1 MSEGRKTKSGVHYNY
16 VDRRKAALRSLKI
29 GTAQAAREYGVSEGS
44 IKSWRKMYG
53 LDNETGYGGTM
64 DRYFCQRCV
73 HGCGNRSTFTGCSYL
88 LHTGEKRPHKN
99 GWCLG
104 FEPREGVRQSTVER
118 YEKETQKHEEES
130 EEDHMDAV
138 IEPKDIDKV
147 IQDKANSHTQGM
159 RYDKEEKLRVLE
171 VYDVYNLHKTCD
183 YFGIVPSTIKD
194 WSKRRDEIKAMRP
207 TKNEGTVRDE
217 DIINKKGNYTDEE
230 KAQVLKYGRQF
241 GATAAQVHYGIS
253 EVTYYKWKKAEV
265 AADTEETSA
274 PVYRKLTPEDV
285 PDVPEQ
291 EEVAQSEP
299 IQVYVK
305 SGETLDFE
313 KSMAEDIKA
322 HIWALEEKIVK
333 FKRML
338 DILEGKG

>member
-53 LDNETGYGGTM
+53 LDNEAGYGGTM

-130 EEDHMDAV
+130 EEDHMDAA

-147 IQDKANSHTQGM
+147 IQDKANSHTQGI
-159 RYDKEEKLRVLE
+159 RYSKEEKLRVL
-171 VYDVYNLHKTCD
+171 DVFGEFGIKDACA
-183 YFGIVPSTIKD
+183 YFGVQPSTIRD
-194 WSKRRDEIKAMRP
+194 WQKRRGEIMASKP
-207 TKNEGTVRDE
+207 
-217 DIINKKGNYTDEE
+217 
-230 KAQVLKYGRQF
+230 
-241 GATAAQVHYGIS
+241 
-253 EVTYYKWKKAEV
+253 AE
-265 AADTEETSA
+265 TE
-274 PVYRKLTPEDV
+274 YRKLTPEDV
-285 PDVPEQ
+285 PDVPEIPA
-291 EEVAQSEP
+291 EVVQAAAKTAENADDKQRNTWDD
-299 IQVYVK
+299 Y
-305 SGETLDFE
+305 LAE
-313 KSMAEDIKA
+313 KLREQIRE
-322 HIWALEEKIVK
+322 LERQLGRYR
-333 FKRML
+333 RML

>member
-1 MSEGRKTKSGVHYNY
+1 MSAGRKTKSGVHYNY

-29 GTAQAAREYGVSEGS
+29 GTAQAAREYGVSDGS

-53 LDNETGYGGTM
+53 LDNDTGYGGTM
-64 DRYFCQRCV
+64 DRYFCQKCV

-130 EEDHMDAV
+130 EEDHMA
-138 IEPKDIDKV
+138 DITPMGIDEQ
-147 IQDKANSHTQGM
+147 IQEKAHSHTQGI
-159 RYDKEEKLRVLE
+159 RYSNEEKLRVL
-171 VYDVYNLHKTCD
+171 DVFGEFGIKDACA
-183 YFGIVPSTIKD
+183 YFGVQPSTIRNWHKC
-194 WSKRRDEIKAMRP
+194 RGEIKAMRP
-207 TKNEGTVRDE
+207 TKE
-217 DIINKKGNYTDEE
+217 
-230 KAQVLKYGRQF
+230 
-241 GATAAQVHYGIS
+241 
-253 EVTYYKWKKAEV
+253 EV
-265 AADTEETSA
+265 AADTEETST

-291 EEVAQSEP
+291 EQTAPVEEVAQSEP
-299 IQVYVK
+299 EQEEATK
-305 SGETLDFE
+305 SEGSGATLSFE
-313 KSMAEDIKA
+313 QSMAEDIKA

-333 FKRML
+333 LKRML

>member
-16 VDRRKAALRSLKI
+16 VDRRKAALRSLKT
-29 GTAQAAREYGVSEGS
+29 GTAQAVREYGVSEGS

-53 LDNETGYGGTM
+53 LDNEAGYGGTM

-118 YEKETQKHEEES
+118 YGKETQKHEEES
-130 EEDHMDAV
+130 EEDHMDTV

-159 RYDKEEKLRVLE
+159 RYDKEEKLRVL
-171 VYDVYNLHKTCD
+171 DVFGEFGIKDACA
-183 YFGIVPSTIKD
+183 YFGVQPSTIRD
-194 WSKRRDEIKAMRP
+194 WHKRRSEIKASKP
-207 TKNEGTVRDE
+207 
-217 DIINKKGNYTDEE
+217 
-230 KAQVLKYGRQF
+230 
-241 GATAAQVHYGIS
+241 
-253 EVTYYKWKKAEV
+253 AEV
-265 AADTEETSA
+265 E
-274 PVYRKLTPEDV
+274 YRKLTPEDV
-285 PDVPEQ
+285 PN
-291 EEVAQSEP
+291 VADIEAETKDPQTEP
-299 IQVYVK
+299 GGTWDDYLADK
-305 SGETLDFE
+305 LRG
-313 KSMAEDIKA
+313 
-322 HIWALEEKIVK
+322 HIRELERQLGRYR
-333 FKRML
+333 RML

>member
-53 LDNETGYGGTM
+53 LDNDTGYGGTM

-73 HGCGNRSTFTGCSYL
+73 HGCGNRSVFTGCSYL

-130 EEDHMDAV
+130 EDDHMDTV

-147 IQDKANSHTQGM
+147 IQEKANSHTQGI
-159 RYDKEEKLRVLE
+159 RYSKEEKLRVL
-171 VYDVYNLHKTCD
+171 DVFGDFGIKDACA
-183 YFGIVPSTIKD
+183 YFGVQPSTIRD
-194 WSKRRDEIKAMRP
+194 WHKRRSEIKASKP
-207 TKNEGTVRDE
+207 
-217 DIINKKGNYTDEE
+217 
-230 KAQVLKYGRQF
+230 
-241 GATAAQVHYGIS
+241 
-253 EVTYYKWKKAEV
+253 AE
-265 AADTEETSA
+265 TE
-274 PVYRKLTPEDV
+274 YRKLTPEDV
-285 PDVPEQ
+285 PNVAEIPT
-291 EEVAQSEP
+291 EVV
-299 IQVYVK
+299 QVAA
-305 SGETLDFE
+305 ETAENTDDKQRNTWDDYLAE
-313 KSMAEDIKA
+313 KLKE
-322 HIWALEEKIVK
+322 HIRELERQLGRYR
-333 FKRML
+333 RML

>member
-16 VDRRKAALRSLKI
+16 VDRRKAALRSLKT

-118 YEKETQKHEEES
+118 YEKETKKHEEES
-130 EEDHMDAV
+130 EEDHMDTA
-138 IEPKDIDKV
+138 IEPKDIDKA
-147 IQDKANSHTQGM
+147 IQDKANRHTQGI
-159 RYDKEEKLRVLE
+159 RYSKEEKLRVLE
-171 VYDVYNLHKTCD
+171 VYDVHNMIKTCD
-183 YFGIVPSTIKD
+183 YFGIAPSTIRD
-194 WSKRRDEIKAMRP
+194 WHKRRGEIKAMRP
-207 TKNEGTVRDE
+207 TKE
-217 DIINKKGNYTDEE
+217 
-230 KAQVLKYGRQF
+230 
-241 GATAAQVHYGIS
+241 
-253 EVTYYKWKKAEV
+253 EV
-265 AADTEETSA
+265 AADTEEMST

-285 PDVPEQ
+285 PDVAEQ
-291 EEVAQSEP
+291 EEVARGEP
-299 IQVYVK
+299 EQK
-305 SGETLDFE
+305 ETVSVAVIDFDE
-313 KSMAEDIKA
+313 SIAGYITA
-322 HIWALEEKIVK
+322 HIRDLERQLGRYR
-333 FKRML
+333 RML

>member
-16 VDRRKAALRSLKI
+16 VDRRKAALRSLKT

-64 DRYFCQRCV
+64 DRYFCQRCK

-118 YEKETQKHEEES
+118 YEKETKRHEEES
-130 EEDHMDAV
+130 EEDHMDTA

-147 IQDKANSHTQGM
+147 IQDKANSHTQGI
-159 RYDKEEKLRVLE
+159 RYSNEEKLRVL
-171 VYDVYNLHKTCD
+171 DVFGEFGIKDACA
-183 YFGIVPSTIKD
+183 YFGVQPSTIRD
-194 WSKRRDEIKAMRP
+194 WQKRRGEIMASKP
-207 TKNEGTVRDE
+207 
-217 DIINKKGNYTDEE
+217 
-230 KAQVLKYGRQF
+230 
-241 GATAAQVHYGIS
+241 
-253 EVTYYKWKKAEV
+253 AE
-265 AADTEETSA
+265 TE
-274 PVYRKLTPEDV
+274 YRKLTPEDV
-285 PDVPEQ
+285 PDVTKQEQ
-291 EEVAQSEP
+291 AAPVEEVAQSEP
-299 IQVYVK
+299 EQEEAAK
-305 SGETLDFE
+305 SEGSGATLSFE
-313 KSMAEDIKA
+313 QSMAEDIKA

-333 FKRML
+333 LKRML

>member
-53 LDNETGYGGTM
+53 LDNEAGYGGTM
-64 DRYFCQRCV
+64 DRYFCQKCV

-130 EEDHMDAV
+130 EEDHMDTV

-147 IQDKANSHTQGM
+147 IQDKANSHTQGI
-159 RYDKEEKLRVLE
+159 RYSKEEKLRVL
-171 VYDVYNLHKTCD
+171 DVFGEFGIKDACA
-183 YFGIVPSTIKD
+183 YFGVQPSTIRD
-194 WSKRRDEIKAMRP
+194 WHKRRSEIKASKP
-207 TKNEGTVRDE
+207 
-217 DIINKKGNYTDEE
+217 
-230 KAQVLKYGRQF
+230 
-241 GATAAQVHYGIS
+241 
-253 EVTYYKWKKAEV
+253 AE
-265 AADTEETSA
+265 TE
-274 PVYRKLTPEDV
+274 YRKLTPEDV
-285 PDVPEQ
+285 PDVSEIPA
-291 EEVAQSEP
+291 EVVQAAA
-299 IQVYVK
+299 
-305 SGETLDFE
+305 ETAENADDKQRNTWDDYLAE
-313 KSMAEDIKA
+313 KLRE
-322 HIWALEEKIVK
+322 HIRELERQLGRYR
-333 FKRML
+333 RML

>member
-53 LDNETGYGGTM
+53 LDNEAGYGGTM
-64 DRYFCQRCV
+64 DRYFCQRCK
-73 HGCGNRSTFTGCSYL
+73 HGSSGTFTGCSYL

-118 YEKETQKHEEES
+118 YEKETKRHEEES
-130 EEDHMDAV
+130 EDDHMDTA
-138 IEPKDIDKV
+138 IEPKDIDKA
-147 IQDKANSHTQGM
+147 IQDKANRHTQGI
-159 RYDKEEKLRVLE
+159 RYSKEEKLRVLE
-171 VYDVYNLHKTCD
+171 VYDVHNMIKTCD
-183 YFGIVPSTIKD
+183 YFGIAPSTIRD
-194 WSKRRDEIKAMRP
+194 WHKRRGEIKAMRP
-207 TKNEGTVRDE
+207 TKE
-217 DIINKKGNYTDEE
+217 
-230 KAQVLKYGRQF
+230 
-241 GATAAQVHYGIS
+241 
-253 EVTYYKWKKAEV
+253 EV
-265 AADTEETSA
+265 AADAEETSA
-274 PVYRKLTPEDV
+274 PVYKKLTPEDV
-285 PDVPEQ
+285 PNVPEQ

-305 SGETLDFE
+305 SDVTLDFE
-313 KSMAEDIKA
+313 RNMAEDIKA

-333 FKRML
+333 LKRML

>member
-118 YEKETQKHEEES
+118 YEKETKRHEEES
-130 EEDHMDAV
+130 EEDHMD
-138 IEPKDIDKV
+138 ITPMDM
-147 IQDKANSHTQGM
+147 DKAIQEKAHSHTQGI
-159 RYDKEEKLRVLE
+159 RYSKEEKLRVL
-171 VYDVYNLHKTCD
+171 DVFGEFGIKDACA
-183 YFGIVPSTIKD
+183 YFGVQPSTIRD
-194 WSKRRDEIKAMRP
+194 WQKRRGEIMASKP
-207 TKNEGTVRDE
+207 
-217 DIINKKGNYTDEE
+217 
-230 KAQVLKYGRQF
+230 
-241 GATAAQVHYGIS
+241 
-253 EVTYYKWKKAEV
+253 AE
-265 AADTEETSA
+265 TE
-274 PVYRKLTPEDV
+274 YRKLTPEDV
-285 PDVPEQ
+285 PDVPDIEA
-291 EEVAQSEP
+291 ETEDAQTEP
-299 IQVYVK
+299 IGTWDDY
-305 SGETLDFE
+305 LAE
-313 KSMAEDIKA
+313 KLRE
-322 HIWALEEKIVK
+322 HIRELEQQLGRYR
-333 FKRML
+333 RML
-338 DILEGKG
+338 DILEGEG

>member
-64 DRYFCQRCV
+64 DRYFCQRCQ
-73 HGCGNRSTFTGCSYL
+73 HGCGNRSVFTGCSYL

-118 YEKETQKHEEES
+118 YEKETKRHEEES
-130 EEDHMDAV
+130 EEDHMA
-138 IEPKDIDKV
+138 DITPMDMDEQ
-147 IQDKANSHTQGM
+147 IQKKAQSHTQGI
-159 RYDKEEKLRVLE
+159 RYSKEEKLRVL
-171 VYDVYNLHKTCD
+171 DVFGEFGIKDACA
-183 YFGIVPSTIKD
+183 YFGIAPSTIRD
-194 WSKRRDEIKAMRP
+194 WHKRRGEIKAMRP
-207 TKNEGTVRDE
+207 TKE
-217 DIINKKGNYTDEE
+217 
-230 KAQVLKYGRQF
+230 
-241 GATAAQVHYGIS
+241 
-253 EVTYYKWKKAEV
+253 EV
-265 AADTEETSA
+265 AADAEEMST
-274 PVYRKLTPEDV
+274 PVYKKLTPEDV

-299 IQVYVK
+299 IEVYVK

>member
-118 YEKETQKHEEES
+118 YEKETRKHEEES
-130 EEDHMDAV
+130 EEDHMDTA
-138 IEPKDIDKV
+138 IEPKDIDKA
-147 IQDKANSHTQGM
+147 IQDKANRHTQGI
-159 RYDKEEKLRVLE
+159 RYSKEEKLRVLE
-171 VYDVYNLHKTCD
+171 VYDVHDMIKTCD
-183 YFGIVPSTIKD
+183 YFGIAPSTIRD
-194 WSKRRDEIKAMRP
+194 WHKRRGEIKAMRP
-207 TKNEGTVRDE
+207 TKE
-217 DIINKKGNYTDEE
+217 
-230 KAQVLKYGRQF
+230 
-241 GATAAQVHYGIS
+241 
-253 EVTYYKWKKAEV
+253 EV
-265 AADTEETSA
+265 AADVEEMSA
-274 PVYRKLTPEDV
+274 PVYKKLTPEDV
-285 PDVPEQ
+285 PDVTDIEAA
-291 EEVAQSEP
+291 ETENAQTEP
-299 IQVYVK
+299 GGTWDDYLADK
-305 SGETLDFE
+305 LRG
-313 KSMAEDIKA
+313 
-322 HIWALEEKIVK
+322 HIRELERQLGRYR
-333 FKRML
+333 RML
-338 DILEGKG
+338 DILEGEG

>member
-118 YEKETQKHEEES
+118 YEKETKRHEEES

-138 IEPKDIDKV
+138 IEPKDIDKA
-147 IQDKANSHTQGM
+147 IQDKANRHTQGI
-159 RYDKEEKLRVLE
+159 RYSKEEKLRVLE
-171 VYDVYNLHKTCD
+171 VYDVHNMIKTCD
-183 YFGIVPSTIKD
+183 YFGIAPSTIKD
-194 WSKRRDEIKAMRP
+194 WHKRRGEIKAMRP
-207 TKNEGTVRDE
+207 TKE
-217 DIINKKGNYTDEE
+217 
-230 KAQVLKYGRQF
+230 
-241 GATAAQVHYGIS
+241 
-253 EVTYYKWKKAEV
+253 EV
-265 AADTEETSA
+265 AADAKETST
-274 PVYRKLTPEDV
+274 PVYRKLTPENV
-285 PDVPEQ
+285 PDVAEQ

-305 SGETLDFE
+305 SDATLDFE
-313 KSMAEDIKA
+313 RNMAEDIKA

-333 FKRML
+333 LKRML
-338 DILEGKG
+338 DILEGK

>member
-53 LDNETGYGGTM
+53 LDNDTGYGGTM

-130 EEDHMDAV
+130 EEDHMDTV

-171 VYDVYNLHKTCD
+171 VYDVYDLHKTCD

-194 WSKRRDEIKAMRP
+194 WSKRRGEIKAMRP
-207 TKNEGTVRDE
+207 TKE
-217 DIINKKGNYTDEE
+217 
-230 KAQVLKYGRQF
+230 
-241 GATAAQVHYGIS
+241 
-253 EVTYYKWKKAEV
+253 EV
-265 AADTEETSA
+265 AADVEETSA
-274 PVYRKLTPEDV
+274 PAYRKLTPEDV
-285 PDVPEQ
+285 PDVPDTEAA
-291 EEVAQSEP
+291 ETEDAQTEP
-299 IQVYVK
+299 GGTWDDY
-305 SGETLDFE
+305 LAE
-313 KSMAEDIKA
+313 KLRE
-322 HIWALEEKIVK
+322 HIRELERQLGRYR
-333 FKRML
+333 RML

>member
-16 VDRRKAALRSLKI
+16 VDRRKAALRSLKT

-118 YEKETQKHEEES
+118 YEKETKRHEEES
-130 EEDHMDAV
+130 EEDHMDAA
-138 IEPKDIDKV
+138 IEPKDIDKA
-147 IQDKANSHTQGM
+147 IQDKANRHTQGI
-159 RYDKEEKLRVLE
+159 RYSKEEKLRILE
-171 VYDVYNLHKTCD
+171 VYDVHNMIKTCD
-183 YFGIVPSTIKD
+183 YFGISPSTIRD
-194 WSKRRDEIKAMRP
+194 WHKRRGEIKAMRP
-207 TKNEGTVRDE
+207 TKE
-217 DIINKKGNYTDEE
+217 
-230 KAQVLKYGRQF
+230 
-241 GATAAQVHYGIS
+241 
-253 EVTYYKWKKAEV
+253 EV
-265 AADTEETSA
+265 AADAEETSA

-285 PDVPEQ
+285 PDVPDTKAAET
-291 EEVAQSEP
+291 EDAQTEP
-299 IQVYVK
+299 GGTWDDY
-305 SGETLDFE
+305 LAE
-313 KSMAEDIKA
+313 KLRE
-322 HIWALEEKIVK
+322 HIRELERQLGRYR
-333 FKRML
+333 RML

>member
-53 LDNETGYGGTM
+53 LDNETGYGGQM

-73 HGCGNRSTFTGCSYL
+73 HGCGNRSTITGCSYL

-130 EEDHMDAV
+130 EDDHMDAV

-147 IQDKANSHTQGM
+147 IQDKANSHTQGI
-159 RYDKEEKLRVLE
+159 RYSKEEKLRVLDIFGE
-171 VYDVYNLHKTCD
+171 FGIKDACA
-183 YFGIVPSTIKD
+183 YFGVQPSTIRD
-194 WSKRRDEIKAMRP
+194 WHKRRGEIKAMRP
-207 TKNEGTVRDE
+207 TKE
-217 DIINKKGNYTDEE
+217 
-230 KAQVLKYGRQF
+230 
-241 GATAAQVHYGIS
+241 
-253 EVTYYKWKKAEV
+253 EV
-265 AADTEETSA
+265 AADAEETSA

-285 PDVPEQ
+285 PNVTDIEA
-291 EEVAQSEP
+291 ETEDAQTEP
-299 IQVYVK
+299 GGTWDDY
-305 SGETLDFE
+305 LAE
-313 KSMAEDIKA
+313 KLRE
-322 HIWALEEKIVK
+322 HIRELERQLGRYR
-333 FKRML
+333 RML
-338 DILEGKG
+338 DILMQ